1 MNTISLKQYYPVE
14 RNRSGAFKDLH
25 VLQEVYYNA
34 GNGDRFGLNAW
45 YIDSNRELAMLTTDY
60 GDEMEFENRQRE
72 HTLRSVL
79 SWDHMRENW
88 KMSVKGRLYSYM
100 DGL

>member
-1 MNTISLKQYYPVE
+1 MPVSYTHLDVYK
-14 RNRSGAFKDLH
+14 RQPLPAFKDLH

-60 GDEMEFENRQRE
+60 GDEMERC
-72 HTLRSVL
+72 V
-79 SWDHMRENW
+79 
-88 KMSVKGRLYSYM
+88 
-100 DGL
+100 